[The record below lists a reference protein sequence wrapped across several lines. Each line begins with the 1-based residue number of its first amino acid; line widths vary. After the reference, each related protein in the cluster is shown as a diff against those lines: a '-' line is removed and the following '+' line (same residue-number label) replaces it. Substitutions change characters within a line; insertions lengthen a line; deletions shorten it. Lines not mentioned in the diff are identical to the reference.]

1 MSTHYPIEPGAK
13 ERGGTSEDAAQA
25 LGARRSATIR
35 DLVFHTLAQFG
46 PMTADEVAAKCGMSV
61 LSIRPRVS
69 ELGDM
74 GRIRK
79 TDERRRNA
87 SGQLAVVWGVATQ

>member
-13 ERGGTSEDAAQA
+13 ERGGTSEEAAQA
-25 LGARRSATIR
+25 IGGRKSAVLR
-35 DLVFHTLAQFG
+35 ELAFRVLEKFG
-46 PMTADEVAAKCGMSV
+46 PMTADEVAARCAMSV
-61 LSIRPRVS
+61 LSIRPRIS

-79 TDERRRNA
+79 TNERRRNA
-87 SGQLAVVWGVATQ
+87 SGQSAAVWEAVRG